1 MEGSQTMSQEEILSA
16 IENMTVLEL
25 SELVKAIEEKFDVSA
40 EAPAAVAAP
49 AAGGGAEAAAAEE
62 QDEFDVMLTGEGEKK
77 VQTIK
82 VLREVTGLG
91 LKEAKE
97 MVENLPATLK
107 EGASKEEADEIKT
120 KMEEAGAPVEL
131 K

>member
-1 MEGSQTMSQEEILSA
+1 MSQEEILNA

-40 EAPAAVAAP
+40 EAPAAVAAAP
-49 AAGGGAEAAAAEE
+49 AAAGGGEAAAAEK
-62 QDEFDVMLTGEGEKK
+62 DEFDVVLTGEGEKK

-107 EGASKEEADEIKT
+107 EGASKDEAEEIKS

>member
-1 MEGSQTMSQEEILSA
+1 MSQEEILSA

-40 EAPAAVAAP
+40 EAPAAAVAAAP
-49 AAGGGAEAAAAEE
+49 AAGGGEAAAAEK
-62 QDEFDVMLTGEGEKK
+62 DEFDVVLTGEGEKK

-107 EGASKEEADEIKT
+107 EGASKEEAEEIKS

>member
-1 MEGSQTMSQEEILSA
+1 MSQEEILSA

-40 EAPAAVAAP
+40 EAPAAVAAAP
-49 AAGGGAEAAAAEE
+49 AGGGGEGAAEE
-62 QDEFDVMLTGEGEKK
+62 KDEFDVLLTGEGEKK

-97 MVENLPATLK
+97 MVEELPATLK
-107 EGASKEEADEIKT
+107 EGASKEEAEEIKA

>member
-1 MEGSQTMSQEEILSA
+1 MSQEEILSA
-16 IENMTVLEL
+16 IENMSVLEL

-40 EAPAAVAAP
+40 EAPAAAVAAAP
-49 AAGGGAEAAAAEE
+49 AGGGEAAAAAE
-62 QDEFDVMLTGEGEKK
+62 QDEFDVVLTGEGEKK

-107 EGASKEEADEIKT
+107 EGASKEEAEEIKS

>member
-1 MEGSQTMSQEEILSA
+1 MSQEEILSA

-40 EAPAAVAAP
+40 EAPAAVAAAP
-49 AAGGGAEAAAAEE
+49 AGGGEAAAEE
-62 QDEFDVMLTGEGEKK
+62 QDEFNVLLTGEGEKK

-97 MVENLPATLK
+97 LVEELPATLK
-107 EGASKEEADEIKT
+107 EGASKEEAEDIKA

>member
-1 MEGSQTMSQEEILSA
+1 
-16 IENMTVLEL
+16 V
-25 SELVKAIEEKFDVSA
+25 V
-40 EAPAAVAAP
+40 
-49 AAGGGAEAAAAEE
+49 
-62 QDEFDVMLTGEGEKK
+62 LTGEGEKK

-97 MVENLPATLK
+97 MVEQLPATLK
-107 EGASKEEADEIKT
+107 EGVSKEEAEEIKA

>member
-1 MEGSQTMSQEEILSA
+1 MSQEEILSA

-40 EAPAAVAAP
+40 EAPAAAVAAP
-49 AAGGGAEAAAAEE
+49 AGGGGEAAAEE
-62 QDEFDVMLTGEGEKK
+62 KDEFDVMLTGEGEKK

-107 EGASKEEADEIKT
+107 EGASKEEAEDIKA

>member
-1 MEGSQTMSQEEILSA
+1 MSQEEILSA

-40 EAPAAVAAP
+40 EAPAAVAAAP
-49 AAGGGAEAAAAEE
+49 AAGGGEAAAAE
-62 QDEFDVMLTGEGEKK
+62 QDEFDVLLTGEGEKK

-107 EGASKEEADEIKT
+107 EGVSKEEAEDIKS

>member
-1 MEGSQTMSQEEILSA
+1 MSQEEILSA

-40 EAPAAVAAP
+40 EAPAAVAAAP
-49 AAGGGAEAAAAEE
+49 AAGGGEAAVAE
-62 QDEFDVMLTGEGEKK
+62 QDEFDVVLTGEGEKK

-107 EGASKEEADEIKT
+107 EGVSKEEGEDIKS

>member
-1 MEGSQTMSQEEILSA
+1 MSQEEILSA
-16 IENMTVLEL
+16 IENMSVLEL

-40 EAPAAVAAP
+40 EAPAAAVAAP
-49 AAGGGAEAAAAEE
+49 AAGGGEAAAAAE
-62 QDEFDVMLTGEGEKK
+62 QDEFDVVLTGEGEKK

-82 VLREVTGLG
+82 VLREITGLG

-107 EGASKEEADEIKT
+107 EGVSKDEAEQIKSQ
-120 KMEEAGAPVEL
+120 MEEAGAPVEL

>member
-1 MEGSQTMSQEEILSA
+1 MSQEEILSA

-40 EAPAAVAAP
+40 EAPAAVAAAP
-49 AAGGGAEAAAAEE
+49 AAGGGEAAAAE
-62 QDEFDVMLTGEGEKK
+62 QDEFDVLLTGEGEKK

-107 EGASKEEADEIKT
+107 EGASKEEAEDIKS

>member
-1 MEGSQTMSQEEILSA
+1 MSQEEILSA

-40 EAPAAVAAP
+40 EAPAAVAAAP
-49 AAGGGAEAAAAEE
+49 AGGAEAAAEE
-62 QDEFDVMLTGEGEKK
+62 KDEFDVLLTGEGEKK

-97 MVENLPATLK
+97 MVEELPATLK
-107 EGASKEEADEIKT
+107 EGASKEEAEEIKA

>member
-1 MEGSQTMSQEEILSA
+1 MSQEEILSA

-62 QDEFDVMLTGEGEKK
+62 KDEFDVMLTGEGEKK

-107 EGASKEEADEIKT
+107 EGASKEEAEEIKA

>member
-1 MEGSQTMSQEEILSA
+1 MSQEEILSA
-16 IENMTVLEL
+16 IENMSVLEL

-40 EAPAAVAAP
+40 EAPAAAVAAAP
-49 AAGGGAEAAAAEE
+49 AAGGGEAAAAEK
-62 QDEFDVMLTGEGEKK
+62 DEFDVVLTGEGEKK

-107 EGASKEEADEIKT
+107 EGASKEEAEEIKS

>member
-1 MEGSQTMSQEEILSA
+1 MSQEEILSA

-40 EAPAAVAAP
+40 EAPAAVAAAP
-49 AAGGGAEAAAAEE
+49 AAGGGEAAAEE
-62 QDEFDVMLTGEGEKK
+62 KDEFDVLLTGEGEKK

-97 MVENLPATLK
+97 MVEELPATLK
-107 EGASKEEADEIKT
+107 EGASKEEAEDIKA